1 MTKKKHNLKVEN
13 CVLFSGLAEDLSQ
26 ETASRI
32 ALRGSSEEVR
42 EEPGYILIGVKKTN
56 KQTDSQNIERFLL
69 KKTRHLS

>member
-42 EEPGYILIGVKKTN
+42 EEPGYILIGVKKKPN
-56 KQTDSQNIERFLL
+56 KQIVRTL
-69 KKTRHLS
+69 KDFC